1 VFPVSLRG
9 FLSALLGMTGLDSRG
24 RGRSRPFLCRPLT
37 SPECIYKIF
46 RGKRNVEHKHTIVVF
61 QWRHVEQK
69 FRPASQDILSA
80 NIVCLHASRLSPS
93 SRSRIYIKICIRGKV
108 CCFQPAVVARWS
120 GDENL
125 ETYMWSTQAGHF
137 TMELAREVVHFQ
149 C

>member
-1 VFPVSLRG
+1 
-9 FLSALLGMTGLDSRG
+9 
-24 RGRSRPFLCRPLT
+24 
-37 SPECIYKIF
+37 
-46 RGKRNVEHKHTIVVF
+46 VEHKHTIVVF

-125 ETYMWSTQAGHF
+125 ETYMWNTQAVILRWNWPERSFISSVKPRNNETSNAACPASHVALSAF
-137 TMELAREVVHFQ
+137 EVNLRKVT
-149 C
+149 